1 MAVTVVVAAV
11 AVVVVSTAA
20 AASAVVV
27 AMAVAA
33 SMAAGIPAAAIT
45 AVCTEVVA
53 ATAGWA
59 EGRRR
64 HAVPAPEG
72 PGLRRAEVLVTP
84 RLDGIRLEDQETVAA

>member
-1 MAVTVVVAAV
+1 MAVTAGAA
-11 AVVVVSTAA
+11 AEVVVSTAA
-20 AASAVVV
+20 AASAVA

-33 SMAAGIPAAAIT
+33 SMAAGIPPEAIT

-53 ATAGWA
+53 TTEGWA

-72 PGLRRAEVLVTP
+72 PGLRKAEVLVTP

>member
-1 MAVTVVVAAV
+1 MAVTVVVG

-20 AASAVVV
+20 AASAVV
-27 AMAVAA
+27 AMTVAA
-33 SMAAGIPAAAIT
+33 SMAAGIPPAAIT

-53 ATAGWA
+53 ATEGWA

-72 PGLRRAEVLVTP
+72 LGLRRAEVLVTP

>member
-1 MAVTVVVAAV
+1 MVVG

-20 AASAVVV
+20 AASAVV

-33 SMAAGIPAAAIT
+33 SMAAGIPPAAIT

-53 ATAGWA
+53 ATEGWA

-72 PGLRRAEVLVTP
+72 PGLRKAAVLVTP

>member
-1 MAVTVVVAAV
+1 MAVTAGVAA
-11 AVVVVSTAA
+11 AEVVVSTAA
-20 AASAVVV
+20 AASAVV

-33 SMAAGIPAAAIT
+33 SMAAGIPPAAIT

-53 ATAGWA
+53 ATEGWA

-72 PGLRRAEVLVTP
+72 PGLRKAEVLVTP

>member
-1 MAVTVVVAAV
+1 MAVTVVVVVA

-20 AASAVVV
+20 AASMVVV

-33 SMAAGIPAAAIT
+33 SMAAGIPPAAIT

-53 ATAGWA
+53 ATEGWA